1 MTHIL
6 KLLKNRTT
14 EYTPFELQLK
24 KEGERA
30 VDQMQ
35 FRVRKS
41 DEFSPNDRVEVVFD
55 LVPTEGLSA
64 VYTFQGGVKDESTNQ
79 NHGTATSVTYQDETE
94 YFGKEAVFN
103 GTSSFVTVNDDDDID
118 LSGQFDILVWAK
130 WSSTTEQFI
139 LSKRSSGTNGFA
151 LSVNASSAGDVKFYI
166 GSDTITS
173 SSAGF
178 NDGLKHLIR
187 IVRDS
192 SNVITMYID
201 DTSKGTVTSSYDPTD
216 TNNLLIGKDYGGSF
230 FAGSLLRLRIYKGA
244 NLSDLSANLI
254 YTRINPR
261 TVLKFGGF
269 VTKIDS
275 DLTGKKIICQS
286 YGKILA
292 EKDVRGEAYTNQ
304 TIEYIVEDLIT
315 NNTNFTFNDRDIA
328 TGLTV
333 TSFTADG
340 KLFDIISDFASYTN
354 RIFYTTPAEEFFFEP
369 ISFNDTGKVFT
380 HGQDAALISVSA
392 EDDKKLVNSVTLIGQ
407 VDKYDTTESFSG
419 NNSDTVFT
427 LENTA
432 ISVKVTVG
440 GTEKEPDGVDYEL
453 DTLQKQII
461 FNTPPPTG
469 SNNIVVEYQY
479 ERPLVIKGE
488 RPSSIAQYG
497 IHSKRFNLDWIS
509 NRSDGVRFVQSYLGK
524 YSEIKQNIRITFA
537 EPVLYLQENDVINA
551 VNTFL
556 NINSGFAIK
565 TIEWSYPQLMTKISI
580 GEYRFDF
587 FEDDKEI
594 VRKLHDYE
602 SAITKQKEIE
612 DYESPEE
619 VLVIGDTVITIVYD
633 TFSETLNITD
643 STTIIDKNVEY
654 YGTASYGSQY
664 PSNNTSG
671 SVYISD

>member
-14 EYTPFELQLK
+14 EYTPFELVLK

-30 VDQMQ
+30 VDQME
-35 FRVRKS
+35 FLVRKTDVFAPS
-41 DEFSPNDRVEVVFD
+41 DRVEVMYD

-79 NHGTATSVTYQDETE
+79 NHGTATSVTFADEFQ

-103 GTSSFVTVNDDDDID
+103 GTSSFVTVNDDNDLD
-118 LSGQFDILVWAK
+118 LSGKFDILVWAK

-139 LSKRSSGTNGFA
+139 LSKRSSGTNGFS
-151 LSVNASSAGDVKFYI
+151 LSVNASSAGDVKFQI
-166 GSDTITS
+166 GSNTVTS

-187 IVRDS
+187 IVRNS
-192 SNVITMYID
+192 SNVVTMYVD
-201 DTSKGTVTSSYDPTD
+201 DASKGTVTSSYDPTD

-230 FAGSLLRLRIYKGA
+230 FAGSLLRLRVYKGE

-254 YTRINPR
+254 YTKINPR
-261 TVLKFGGF
+261 TVLKFGGY

-275 DLTGKKIICQS
+275 DLTGKKVICQS
-286 YGKILA
+286 YGKIFA
-292 EKDVRGEAYTNQ
+292 EKDVRGEAYSGQ
-304 TIEYIVEDLIT
+304 TVEHIVEDLIT
-315 NNTNFTFNDRDIA
+315 SNTSFTFNDRDVP
-328 TGLTV
+328 TGITV
-333 TSFTADG
+333 DSFTADG
-340 KLFDIISDFASYTN
+340 KLLDIITDFASFTN
-354 RIFYTTPAEEFFFEP
+354 RVFYTTPAEEFFFEP
-369 ISFNDTGKVFT
+369 VSFNDTGVVFT

-392 EDDKKLVNSVTLIGQ
+392 EDDKKLCNSVTLIGQ
-407 VDKYDTTESFSG
+407 VEKYDTTESFSG
-419 NNSDTVFT
+419 NNNNKIFT
-427 LENTA
+427 LTNTA
-432 ISVKVTVG
+432 VSVKVSVG

-453 DTLQKQII
+453 DTLQKQIT
-461 FNTPPPTG
+461 FNTAPASGT
-469 SNNIVVEYQY
+469 NNVVVDYQY

-488 RPSSIAQYG
+488 RPSSIAEYG

-524 YSEIKQNIRITFA
+524 FSEIKQNIQIEFG

-551 VNTFL
+551 VNSFL
-556 NINSGFAIK
+556 GINSGYVIK
-565 TIEWSYPQLMTKISI
+565 SLEWTYPQLNTKLSI
-580 GEYRFDF
+580 GEYRFDY

-619 VLVIGDTVITIVYD
+619 VLTIGDTVIMITYD
-633 TFSETLNITD
+633 TFGETLNITD
-643 STTIIDKNVEY
+643 GTTIIDKNANN
-654 YGTASYGSQY
+654 YGSGTYGSQY
-664 PSNNTSG
+664 PSHNTG
-671 SVYISD
+671 SVYVSG